1 MLARAVKNVQS
12 LLTVPLVV
20 NNTSLAT
27 RVGEENR
34 MQGFYAALRATGI
47 LVRSSLFKLC
57 VHRPNADTL
66 KHCVYFCVAF
76 LLSFVVCRSGSL
88 SLVSWRR
95 WM

>member
-1 MLARAVKNVQS
+1 VLARAVKNVQS

-47 LVRSSLFKLC
+47 LVRFSLC
-57 VHRPNADTL
+57 VRGQCQNADTL
-66 KHCVYFCVAF
+66 KKLF
-76 LLSFVVCRSGSL
+76 
-88 SLVSWRR
+88 
-95 WM
+95 